1 MSEDH
6 PPEPPEAPRTTVIG
20 VLGGIAS
27 GKSTVARLLAGPQ
40 GAVLDADHVAHGVL
54 QSEEIRDLVRE
65 RHGEGVLD
73 GRGEVDRAA
82 LGAIV
87 FADRDARK
95 ELEGWIHPR
104 VRATLHASLEDA
116 AARGVPTVVLDV
128 PLLLEHAEEHGLLE
142 LCDHLVFVDAP
153 ADARDQRAVR
163 DRGWEPGE
171 VVRREAAQMPLSTKR
186 DRADVVISNDG
197 DLDAVTSQ
205 TELALAKLCGA

>member
-1 MSEDH
+1 MD
-6 PPEPPEAPRTTVIG
+6 PPEGSCDT
-20 VLGGIAS
+20 
-27 GKSTVARLLAGPQ
+27 
-40 GAVLDADHVAHGVL
+40 
-54 QSEEIRDLVRE
+54 
-65 RHGEGVLD
+65 
-73 GRGEVDRAA
+73 
-82 LGAIV
+82 
-87 FADRDARK
+87 
-95 ELEGWIHPR
+95 PR
-104 VRATLHASLEDA
+104 VVEDA

-205 TELALAKLCGA
+205 AALALAKLCGA